1 MIQLSQIEKRL
12 TTATIKNEMRTIKMS
27 KREKIVVALLDGYHE
42 YTRHSGGVF
51 QLDYIKSLIESN
63 LIRRGNKGYVF
74 YINEFYSVS
83 VSYLADKKSSN
94 SYELFEIGSFL
105 NAGVW
110 RCAGRMQ
117 RIEKRI

>member
-1 MIQLSQIEKRL
+1 
-12 TTATIKNEMRTIKMS
+12 MS

-42 YTRHSGGVF
+42 YTRHSGGIF
-51 QLDYIKSLIESN
+51 QMDYIKDLIESN

-74 YINEFYSVS
+74 YLNEFYSVS
-83 VSYLADKKSSN
+83 VSYLADKKAYN

>member
-1 MIQLSQIEKRL
+1 M
-12 TTATIKNEMRTIKMS
+12 T
-27 KREKIVVALLDGYHE
+27 KREKIANALLDGYHE
-42 YTRHSGGVF
+42 YTRHSGEIF
-51 QLDYIKSLIESN
+51 QMDHIKKLIESN
-63 LIRRGNKGYVF
+63 LISKGNKGYVF
-74 YINEFYSVS
+74 YLNKFYSVS
-83 VSYLADKKSSN
+83 VSYLADKKAYN

>member
-1 MIQLSQIEKRL
+1 MTKR
-12 TTATIKNEMRTIKMS
+12 K
-27 KREKIVVALLDGYHE
+27 KIVVALLDGYHE
-42 YTRHSGGVF
+42 YTRHSGGIF
-51 QLDYIKSLIESN
+51 QVDYIKNLIESN
-63 LIRRGNKGYVF
+63 LIRSGNKGYVF

-83 VSYLADKKSSN
+83 VSYLADKKAHN